1 MDIQKKG
8 GHRVS
13 PKTGRPPIG
22 DSSKDRGYRIR
33 MSNEE
38 LGRLAFCSEVLQ
50 MPKAEV
56 IRQGIGKMYE
66 EALKFQKK

>member
-8 GHRVS
+8 GYRVS

-22 DSSKDRGYRIR
+22 DSSKNRGYRIR

-38 LGRLAFCSEVLQ
+38 LARLTFCSEVLQ
-50 MPKAEV
+50 IPKAEV

-66 EALKFQKK
+66 EALKLQKK

>member
-1 MDIQKKG
+1 M
-8 GHRVS
+8 S

-22 DSSKDRGYRIR
+22 DSSKDKGYRIR

-38 LGRLAFCSEVLQ
+38 LARLAFCSEVLQ
-50 MPKAEV
+50 IPKSEV

-66 EALKFQKK
+66 EAKKRQKK